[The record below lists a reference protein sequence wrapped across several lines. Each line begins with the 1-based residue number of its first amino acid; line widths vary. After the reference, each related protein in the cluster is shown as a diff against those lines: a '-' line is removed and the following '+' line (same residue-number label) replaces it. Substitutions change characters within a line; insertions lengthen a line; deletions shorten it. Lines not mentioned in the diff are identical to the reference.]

1 MKSMHATMVS
11 LLKRSNL
18 LLILFGCVSLIIF
31 SWSLRAHSS
40 TDIPWF
46 LRLVLI
52 ESVLFIAA
60 SWVTLRAQAKRSTL
74 LSVISLACAL
84 SVTHDAARNKIGR
97 AHVSTPV
104 TERC

>member
-1 MKSMHATMVS
+1 MPSCALGETLPTELSVMKSIRATMAF

-40 TDIPWF
+40 ADMPWF

-52 ESVLFIAA
+52 ESFLFIAA
-60 SWVTLRAQAKRSTL
+60 SWVKLGAQANSIVERLVKDWR
-74 LSVISLACAL
+74 VIC
-84 SVTHDAARNKIGR
+84 R
-97 AHVSTPV
+97 
-104 TERC
+104 